1 LPAPF
6 PEQRVHDLLIY
17 VRTVHFAATILV
29 VGIVFFTVTVFN
41 PAVRIA
47 GGEQRFA
54 ANVKAWNR
62 LLAWSALV
70 LAVISGAGWLFLTA
84 AAMSGDNL
92 VDVLPSGVLGT
103 VLAETTFGRAWLI
116 RTVLA
121 AGLAA
126 MFVPFFSI
134 RGRSP
139 MWLDSAAI
147 VAAAA
152 FVGGLAWAG
161 HAAGGLGTEAIVHP
175 AADFLHLIAASAWAG
190 ALTPL
195 AIVLAS
201 GSALDG
207 LEVVRTAT
215 VRFSA
220 RGMAAVATLVATG
233 IVNSWYLVGS
243 TEALLGTYYGKLLL
257 LKLGLFLAMVGI
269 AAFNWSRLT
278 PALVQTDS
286 LAAAQIARRRLFRSA
301 TIEVVAG
308 AIIIAIVA
316 VLGTEPPANHAGHH
330 STSGAVPPDAAFQHI
345 HSEQG
350 MADVMIEPGR
360 IGTARATIRLW
371 NDDLETLAAQSLTL
385 TLTAPEMASK
395 PQTRSAVQQP
405 DAAWIVDGIQLPQAG
420 NWNVEV
426 DAMLGTGKQ
435 LKLVAPIVIDAK

>member
-1 LPAPF
+1 M
-6 PEQRVHDLLIY
+6 HDLLIY
-17 VRTVHFAATILV
+17 VRTVHFASTILI
-29 VGIVFFTVTVFN
+29 VGIVFFTVTVLN
-41 PAVRIA
+41 PAGRIA
-47 GGEQRFA
+47 GGEARFA

-103 VLAETTFGRAWLI
+103 VLTETTFGRAWLI

-126 MFVPFFSI
+126 MFVPFFSL
-134 RGRSP
+134 RSSRNP

-175 AADFLHLIAASAWAG
+175 AADVLHLIAASAWVG
-190 ALTPL
+190 ALLPL
-195 AIVLAS
+195 AILLAS
-201 GSALDG
+201 ASATDG
-207 LEVVRTAT
+207 LEVARIAT
-215 VRFSA
+215 VRFSML
-220 RGMAAVATLVATG
+220 GMAAVATLLATG

-243 TEALLGTYYGKLLL
+243 TEAVFGTYYGKLLL
-257 LKLGLFLAMVGI
+257 FKLGLFLAMVGI

-278 PALVQTDS
+278 PALVQPDS
-286 LAAAQIARRRLFRSA
+286 LAAAQIARRRLCRSA
-301 TIEVVAG
+301 TLEVVAG

-316 VLGTEPPANHAGHH
+316 VLGTEPPANHAAHH
-330 STSGAVPPDAAFQHI
+330 STSGAVPADAAFQHI
-345 HSEQG
+345 HSEEG

-371 NDDLETLAAQSLTL
+371 NDDLETLPARSLTL
-385 TLTAPEMASK
+385 TLTAPETGSK
-395 PQTRSAVQQP
+395 PQTQSAVQQP
-405 DAAWIVDGIQLPQAG
+405 DAAWTVDGIQLPQAG

-426 DAMLGTGKQ
+426 DAMLGTGKP

>member
-1 LPAPF
+1 
-6 PEQRVHDLLIY
+6 VHDLLIY
-17 VRTVHFAATILV
+17 VRTVHFASTILV
-29 VGIVFFTVTVFN
+29 VGVVFFTVTVFN

-47 GGEQRFA
+47 RGEQRFA

-92 VDVLPSGVLGT
+92 VDVLPSGTLWT
-103 VLAETTFGRAWLI
+103 VLTETTFGHAWLI

-147 VAAAA
+147 AVAAAFA
-152 FVGGLAWAG
+152 GGLSWAG

-175 AADFLHLIAASAWAG
+175 AADVLHLVAASAWAG

-195 AIVLAS
+195 AILLAS
-201 GSALDG
+201 DSALDG
-207 LEVVRTAT
+207 LEVARIVT

-220 RGMAAVATLVATG
+220 LGMAAVATLLATG

-243 TEALLGTYYGKLLL
+243 TEALFGTYYGKLLL

-316 VLGTEPPANHAGHH
+316 VLGTEPPANHAAHH

-345 HSEQG
+345 HSEDG

-360 IGTARATIRLW
+360 IGAARATIRLW
-371 NDDLETLAAQSLTL
+371 NDDLETLPARSLTL
-385 TLTAPEMASK
+385 TLTAPETGSK
-395 PQTRSAVQQP
+395 PQIRSAVQQP

-420 NWNVEV
+420 NWSVEV
-426 DAMLGTGKQ
+426 DAMLGTGKP